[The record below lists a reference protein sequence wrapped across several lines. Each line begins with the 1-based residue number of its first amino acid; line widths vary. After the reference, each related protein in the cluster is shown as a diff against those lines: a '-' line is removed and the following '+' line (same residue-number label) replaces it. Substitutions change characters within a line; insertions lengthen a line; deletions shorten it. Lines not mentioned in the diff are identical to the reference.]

1 MKAVFLVSVILGSLL
16 ATGTGYCP
24 FYLGFPAVEPAPAK
38 PLPYFHRQN
47 TVIHGASISAYT
59 ASIEE
64 CGKDDGIGASGV
76 KLQPGHVAMDGV
88 PFGTKVII
96 EEVGIFEVQDR
107 FGGGYG
113 LDRVDIFMLSKS
125 NANNFGRQSRTIHI
139 IGK

>member
-1 MKAVFLVSVILGSLL
+1 MRAIFLASMIIGSLF
-16 ATGTGYCP
+16 ATGMVYCP
-24 FYLGFPAVEPAPAK
+24 DYLWMPTVAPK
-38 PLPYFHRQN
+38 PLPYMQRQKL
-47 TVIHGASISAYT
+47 TVLNASISAYT
-59 ASIEE
+59 ASVEE

-96 EEVGIFEVQDR
+96 EDVGIFEVQDR

-113 LDRVDIFMLSKS
+113 PDRVDIFMLSKS
-125 NANNFGRQSRTIHI
+125 NANKFGRQSRTIHI